1 VYGWCDSTGT
11 VASVGVVLGGGGVI
25 GQAFHVGVLAAL
37 AESGF
42 DPRSADLLV
51 GTSAGSQI
59 SALLR
64 AGVPAADL
72 AASAM
77 RETLSAEGAR
87 LLAPLRAAGGIPEP
101 GARAPGLQAAPR
113 LLARLAT
120 RPWEAR
126 LGVVLAA
133 ALPAGRRSTAWF
145 VSGLDPLFGRDWPE
159 AGLFI
164 TAVRLDTGRRVAFG
178 AHGAPP
184 ASVGEAVAA
193 SCAIPGFFTP
203 VEIGGVRY
211 VDGGCHTP
219 TNLDLV
225 AGLGL
230 DVVVVSSPMSLDG
243 RPRRPSPARALH
255 SAEVA
260 WEAYQVRRRG
270 SRVVVFQPDAALAA
284 TMGWNSLEY
293 RRVPAVAA
301 ASHELALRRLARGAL
316 DTVRR

>member
-1 VYGWCDSTGT
+1 
-11 VASVGVVLGGGGVI
+11 VI

-42 DPRSADLLV
+42 DPRSAELMV

-64 AGVPAADL
+64 AGVPAFDL
-72 AASAM
+72 AASAS
-77 RETLSAEGAR
+77 RDGSLSEEGAR

-101 GARAPGLQAAPR
+101 GPRAPGFQAAPR

-126 LGVVLAA
+126 VGVVLAA
-133 ALPAGRRSTAWF
+133 TLPAGRRTTERF
-145 VSGLDPLFGRDWPE
+145 VAGLDPLFGRGWPE
-159 AGLFI
+159 AGLWI

-178 AHGAPP
+178 APGAPV
-184 ASVGEAVAA
+184 ASVGQAVAA

-203 VEIGGVRY
+203 IDIGGVRY

-230 DVVVVSSPMSLDG
+230 DLVVVSSPMSLDG

-260 WEAYQVRRRG
+260 WEAYRVRRRG
-270 SRVVVFQPDAALAA
+270 TRVVVFQPDATLAS
-284 TMGWNSLEY
+284 TMGLNSLDY
-293 RRVPAVAA
+293 RRVPAVVDAA
-301 ASHELALRRLARGAL
+301 RALARRRLAEGVL
-316 DTVRR
+316 GTVRQ